1 MGGEFAFEWDDRKAA
16 SNQSK
21 HGVLFAEAS
30 TVFGDTA
37 AITIHDPDHS
47 VEEDRFVT
55 IGLSG
60 RGRLLTV
67 CHAEREERIRI
78 ISARKSTR
86 GEAAGYA
93 NQ

>member
-1 MGGEFAFEWDDRKAA
+1 V
-16 SNQSK
+16 S
-21 HGVLFAEAS
+21 FAEAS

-47 VEEDRFVT
+47 VDEDRFVT
-55 IGLSG
+55 IGLSA

-67 CHAEREERIRI
+67 CYAEREERIRI

-86 GEAAGYA
+86 GEAASYA